1 MGNNRLPDG
10 YLEFCSVDA
19 LESLLLARMNQAA
32 NLCAHAK
39 QLLHQ
44 WVEVEAEAKVARWML
59 ERRRAQ
65 QLRAGESSQTHF
77 AQLCIAPPQPELL
90 APPAVPAHHSTIPLH
105 LALTDASRSIRAS
118 QSGDRAVVK
127 MTKAKA
133 NDRPPLQRATLPL
146 RASQRRELGPV
157 LPKDALRIQRT

>member
-59 ERRRAQ
+59 EKRRSQ
-65 QLRAGESSQTHF
+65 QLRAGES
-77 AQLCIAPPQPELL
+77 AQAHSVQQSILPLRTEIL
-90 APPAVPAHHSTIPLH
+90 APPAAPLRDSS
-105 LALTDASRSIRAS
+105 ALLSPWSNREFVVTGMD
-118 QSGDRAVVK
+118 QSK
-127 MTKAKA
+127 LLNMPKTNA
-133 NDRPPLQRATLPL
+133 NNCPRLQRASLPV
-146 RASQRRELGPV
+146 RA
-157 LPKDALRIQRT
+157 ALRKRVEPN